1 MLYEKSKSGRAV
13 CGNGI
18 GFGYGGG
25 YAAPKSDN
33 SEVVTVFDPA
43 TYKSG
48 EVVEINGEK
57 YLKIVSKEGG
67 VRVMVDPVSLKG
79 KKTFSV
85 TIFGAKADSGHQISL
100 QLLDLSDGDNWGN
113 WRWISLISTMDAG
126 IPATPTIKRGSVATA
141 KDNTWDGFQPSKKM
155 LCTDFIVH
163 AETLGDWKSQSGFTL
178 YIGKITA
185 F

>member
-1 MLYEKSKSGRAV
+1 MKKAKVAALFAAMALV
-13 CGNGI
+13 LAT
-18 GFGYGGG
+18 GGG

-100 QLLDLSDGDNWGN
+100 QLLEVNEGEA
-113 WRWISLISTMDAG
+113 WRWISLIGSQD

>member
-1 MLYEKSKSGRAV
+1 MKKAKMAALFAAMALV
-13 CGNGI
+13 LAT
-18 GFGYGGG
+18 GGG

-113 WRWISLISTMDAG
+113 WRWISLISSQD

>member
-1 MLYEKSKSGRAV
+1 MKKAKVAALFAAMALVLATG
-13 CGNGI
+13 
-18 GFGYGGG
+18 GGG

-100 QLLDLSDGDNWGN
+100 QLLDLSDGEA
-113 WRWISLISTMDAG
+113 WRWISLIGSQD

>member
-1 MLYEKSKSGRAV
+1 MKKAKVAALFAAMALV
-13 CGNGI
+13 LAT
-18 GFGYGGG
+18 GGG

-67 VRVMVDPVSLKG
+67 VRVMLDPVNLKG

-85 TIFGAKADSGHQISL
+85 TVFGAKADSGHQISL
-100 QLLDLSDGDNWGN
+100 QLLEVNEGEA
-113 WRWISLISTMDAG
+113 WRWISLIGSQD

>member
-67 VRVMVDPVSLKG
+67 VRVMLDPVSLKG

-85 TIFGAKADSGHQISL
+85 TIFGAKADSGHQISV
-100 QLLDLSDGDNWGN
+100 QLLEVNEGEA
-113 WRWISLISTMDAG
+113 WRWISLISSQD
-126 IPATPTIKRGSVATA
+126 IPATPTIKRGRVATA

>member
-1 MLYEKSKSGRAV
+1 MKKAKVAALFAAMALV
-13 CGNGI
+13 LAT
-18 GFGYGGG
+18 GGG

-85 TIFGAKADSGHQISL
+85 TIFGAKADSGHQISV
-100 QLLDLSDGDNWGN
+100 QLLEVNEGEA
-113 WRWISLISTMDAG
+113 WRWISLIGSQD

>member
-1 MLYEKSKSGRAV
+1 MKKAKVAALFAAMALV
-13 CGNGI
+13 LAT
-18 GFGYGGG
+18 GGG

-85 TIFGAKADSGHQISL
+85 TIFGAKADSGHQISV
-100 QLLDLSDGDNWGN
+100 QLLEVNEGEA
-113 WRWISLISTMDAG
+113 WRWISLISSQD

>member
-85 TIFGAKADSGHQISL
+85 TIFGAKADSGHQISV
-100 QLLDLSDGDNWGN
+100 QLLEVNEGEA
-113 WRWISLISTMDAG
+113 WRWISLIGSQD

>member
-1 MLYEKSKSGRAV
+1 MKKAKVAALFAAMALV
-13 CGNGI
+13 LAT
-18 GFGYGGG
+18 GGG

-85 TIFGAKADSGHQISL
+85 TIFGAKADSEHQISV
-100 QLLDLSDGDNWGN
+100 QLLEVNEGEA
-113 WRWISLISTMDAG
+113 WRWISLIGSQD